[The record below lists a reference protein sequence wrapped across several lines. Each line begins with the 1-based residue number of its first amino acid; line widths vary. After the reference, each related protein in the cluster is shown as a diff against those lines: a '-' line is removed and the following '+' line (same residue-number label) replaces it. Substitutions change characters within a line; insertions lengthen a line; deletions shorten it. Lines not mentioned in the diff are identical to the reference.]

1 VTLYSLTKP
10 KDLQSPVLIAALDG
24 WIDAGSAATTAAE
37 QLAEGGEVVVTF
49 DPDALFDYRSRRPTL
64 EIVDGRPAKLTW
76 PELTIRRSRPG
87 DRDVLILTGAEPDDR
102 WQQLAAEMVELTR
115 QLEVSQLIS
124 LGAIPAAVPHTRT
137 VPILG
142 TESQPGLL
150 RADVQAGPSG
160 ILRVPAAAISVIDY
174 EISRSGVPSVGY
186 FAQIPHYVSGPYPA
200 AAVELLRAVAKHLDV
215 SVSADALAREAKVM
229 IKRLDAAAAADETTQ
244 TYVTRLESMV
254 DEARLPS
261 GEDLI
266 SDIEK
271 FLRERGQDLGRGGRP
286 N

>member
-1 VTLYSLTKP
+1 MTLYTLTKP

-102 WQQLAAEMVELTR
+102 WQQLAAEMVELTK

-215 SVSADALAREAKVM
+215 TVSADALAREAKVM

>member
-1 VTLYSLTKP
+1 
-10 KDLQSPVLIAALDG
+10 
-24 WIDAGSAATTAAE
+24 
-37 QLAEGGEVVVTF
+37 
-49 DPDALFDYRSRRPTL
+49 
-64 EIVDGRPAKLTW
+64 
-76 PELTIRRSRPG
+76 
-87 DRDVLILTGAEPDDR
+87 
-102 WQQLAAEMVELTR
+102 
-115 QLEVSQLIS
+115 
-124 LGAIPAAVPHTRT
+124 VP
-137 VPILG
+137 
-142 TESQPGLL
+142 S
-150 RADVQAGPSG
+150 
-160 ILRVPAAAISVIDY
+160 AAISVIDY

-200 AAVELLRAVAKHLDV
+200 AAVELLRAVARHLDV

>member
-37 QLAEGGEVVVTF
+37 RLAEGGEVVVTF

-76 PELTIRRSRPG
+76 PELTIRRCRPDG
-87 DRDVLILTGAEPDDR
+87 RDVLVLTGAEPDDR
-102 WQQLAAEMVELTR
+102 WQQLAAEMVELTQ
-115 QLEVSQLIS
+115 QLEVTQLIS
-124 LGAIPAAVPHTRT
+124 LGAIPAAVPHTRA

-142 TESQPGLL
+142 TESQAGLL
-150 RADVQAGPSG
+150 RADVQPGPRG
-160 ILRVPAAAISVIDY
+160 ILRVPSAAISVIDY

-215 SVSADALAREAKVM
+215 TVSADALAREAKVM
-229 IKRLDAAAAADETTQ
+229 IKRLDAATAADETTQ

>member
-1 VTLYSLTKP
+1 VALYTLTKP

-37 QLAEGGEVVVTF
+37 RLAEGGEVVVTF

-76 PELTIRRSRPG
+76 PELTIRRSRPDG
-87 DRDVLILTGAEPDDR
+87 RDVLVLTGAEPDDR
-102 WQQLAAEMVELTR
+102 WQQLAAEMVELTKE
-115 QLEVSQLIS
+115 LEVSQLIS

-150 RADVQAGPSG
+150 HADVQAGPSG

-215 SVSADALAREAKVM
+215 SVSADALSREAKVM
-229 IKRLDAAAAADETTQ
+229 IKRLDAATAADETTQ

>member
-102 WQQLAAEMVELTR
+102 WQQLAAEMVELTK

-150 RADVQAGPSG
+150 RADVRAGPSG

-200 AAVELLRAVAKHLDV
+200 AAVELLRAVARHLDV